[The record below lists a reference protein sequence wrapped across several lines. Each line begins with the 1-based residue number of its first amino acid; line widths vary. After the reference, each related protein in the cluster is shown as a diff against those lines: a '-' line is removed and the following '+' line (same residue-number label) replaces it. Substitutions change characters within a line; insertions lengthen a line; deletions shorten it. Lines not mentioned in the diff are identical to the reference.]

1 MENTG
6 RRVQHHKLD
15 ISATATPP
23 AKYLYALTERE
34 QNEVIMGMLRQ

>member
-6 RRVQHHKLD
+6 HGVQHHKLD

-23 AKYLYALTERE
+23 AKYLYAPTERE
-34 QNEVIMGMLRQ
+34 QNEDITGILRQ